1 VRFSTVQPL
10 YVWVPF
16 SSSLGLSFPTSY
28 PSRGIETI
36 KDLMNR
42 KAMAQLQYKNCTEF
56 YTSDEILYRE
66 NTFEKEFVAFA
77 GAITYS

>member
-1 VRFSTVQPL
+1 
-10 YVWVPF
+10 
-16 SSSLGLSFPTSY
+16 
-28 PSRGIETI
+28 
-36 KDLMNR
+36 MNR